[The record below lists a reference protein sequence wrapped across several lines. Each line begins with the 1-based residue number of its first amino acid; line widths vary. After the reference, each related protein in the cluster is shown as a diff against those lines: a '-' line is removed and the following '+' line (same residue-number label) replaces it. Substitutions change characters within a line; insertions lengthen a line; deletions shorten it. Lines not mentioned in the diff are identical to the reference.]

1 MLLLIGQEGGIIKNA
16 QRFWCTQCWS
26 DNLISDGKVIVA
38 KGRKM
43 TRYRC
48 RDCGHRSY
56 RRVDSYT
63 DQRVLGNLLGFYKEG
78 IALKEP
84 HLSLA
89 KALDA
94 ECQRKGGIDTKEDWL
109 HIVDKVLKKQR
120 LTDSDQEERT

>member
-1 MLLLIGQEGGIIKNA
+1 M
-16 QRFWCTQCWS
+16 
-26 DNLISDGKVIVA
+26 ISDGKVIVA